1 MCLSVCLSVIFG
13 DVPAQFPAACPVP
26 TFTDFPSLT
35 GIGPAGRGGTVAV
48 LFLVASLKKPCS
60 GLCNPSTGEI
70 EVEGHLQVPGSP

>member
-35 GIGPAGRGGTVAV
+35 GIGPAGRGGLLLFYTLLPFSRSPVVGFVTPV
-48 LFLVASLKKPCS
+48 L
-60 GLCNPSTGEI
+60 GR
-70 EVEGHLQVPGSP
+70 